1 MLQIVENLTLEQ
13 IMIVI
18 KIDSSCIMDI
28 TYVNILNNQENV
40 NK

>member
-1 MLQIVENLTLEQ
+1 MLQIVENHTLEQ

-18 KIDSSCIMDI
+18 KIDSSCIIDI